1 MKKVLFIDRDGTIIL
16 ETDDFKIETL
26 EKVTFYPEVFYWL
39 GKIVRELDYELVL
52 VTNQDGL
59 GTEYFPDEPFFTTHK
74 FIMKT
79 FADEGIKF
87 SAEHID
93 RHYSTDD
100 HPERKPGVG
109 MLTKY
114 FSKEYDLKNSFVI
127 GDRITD
133 VMLAKNLGCKSF
145 WLNDGRNLGTAEV
158 GGNNR
163 ETLKDYIAVESRD
176 WSKIYKYLISLDR
189 KTIVTRT
196 TKETK
201 VTVELNLDGAG
212 NADISTGLN
221 FFNHML
227 EQIAKH
233 GNLDLKIIAEGDLHI
248 DEHHT
253 IEDTAILLGDAFSN
267 AIGNKKGIERYGFCL
282 PMDDALAQV
291 AIDFGGRNWLE
302 WQVDFKREKIGDF
315 PTEMFVHFFKSFSDS
330 AKCNL
335 NIIATGE
342 NEHHKIEAV
351 FKAFAK
357 AIKMAVKQDKEKMI
371 LPTTKGI
378 L

>member
-1 MKKVLFIDRDGTIIL
+1 
-16 ETDDFKIETL
+16 
-26 EKVTFYPEVFYWL
+26 
-39 GKIVRELDYELVL
+39 
-52 VTNQDGL
+52 
-59 GTEYFPDEPFFTTHK
+59 
-74 FIMKT
+74 MKT

-158 GGNNR
+158 GENNR
-163 ETLKDYIAVESRD
+163 ETLKDYIAVESRN

-253 IEDTAILLGDAFSN
+253 IEDTAISLGEAFSN

-357 AIKMAVKQDKEKMI
+357 SIKMAVKQDKEKMI